1 LGTEVP
7 TPHDLLTYV
16 EFNLFG
22 DPTLTLPAVQCAS
35 SAQANSFAKSPTGGV
50 GKSALSPGNPLSSVR
65 ASLQRSSS
73 NLRIRMPDVLGNVK
87 ASLDATWEKINAR
100 MVSHIYD
107 AQPALKGVEPQVK
120 LMKLGLSRKET
131 MQVSILKKQNNIF
144 IGRTVYTDRSGK
156 ILSELCPR

>member
-1 LGTEVP
+1 
-7 TPHDLLTYV
+7 
-16 EFNLFG
+16 
-22 DPTLTLPAVQCAS
+22 
-35 SAQANSFAKSPTGGV
+35 
-50 GKSALSPGNPLSSVR
+50 
-65 ASLQRSSS
+65 LQRSSS